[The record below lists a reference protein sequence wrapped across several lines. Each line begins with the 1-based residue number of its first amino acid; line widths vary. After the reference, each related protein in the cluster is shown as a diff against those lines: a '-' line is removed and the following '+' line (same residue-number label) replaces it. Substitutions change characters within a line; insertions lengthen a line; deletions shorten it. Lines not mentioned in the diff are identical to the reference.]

1 MNRDKRASLS
11 SGLLASKDTA
21 PAAGDGTSSAA
32 TPGSSDTAAN
42 AESRANVLYSK
53 GAASASGFRPGQ
65 WSFDAPAA
73 AAAVSAP
80 APAPAPEPP
89 RLVMPFPGKAIVP
102 PPSTVVSTP
111 RVALAGKLALGAAA
125 IGVTACVALGI
136 LLAARSLERAA
147 PSGAV
152 RPAVPST
159 PSVEVTPP
167 VTAPPSVMATP
178 PVAVAAPDGVGA
190 DEIAALKARAD
201 QLVATGD
208 IVAAR
213 GFYERAA
220 EHGDAAAMTAA
231 GKTYD
236 PLFLEE
242 MRVRGSR
249 GDAGKAAEWYRRAG
263 AAGDAEAAQR
273 LTRLI
278 ARYAG

>member
-11 SGLLASKDTA
+11 SGLLGLQDAA
-21 PAAGDGTSSAA
+21 PATEDGTSSAGNA
-32 TPGSSDTAAN
+32 ASSDTAK
-42 AESRANVLYSK
+42 AESRANVLYTK
-53 GAASASGFRPGQ
+53 GAASASGFRPDQ
-65 WSFDAPAA
+65 WSFDGTAAAAPPAA
-73 AAAVSAP
+73 APTPAA
-80 APAPAPEPP
+80 EPP
-89 RLVMPFPGKAIVP
+89 RLVMPFPAKAVTPMAPPAVAVP
-102 PPSTVVSTP
+102 PRPVPVKKL
-111 RVALAGKLALGAAA
+111 ALAGVAAA
-125 IGVTACVALGI
+125 ACIALGI
-136 LLAARSLERAA
+136 AVVAWPQRAATPVAVLRAA
-147 PSGAV
+147 P
-152 RPAVPST
+152 PA
-159 PSVEVTPP
+159 
-167 VTAPPSVMATP
+167 P
-178 PVAVAAPDGVGA
+178 PVAAAVPDAATAGEA
-190 DEIAALKARAD
+190 AALMARAD

-220 EHGDAAAMTAA
+220 EQGSAPAMTAA

-273 LTRLI
+273 LKRLI